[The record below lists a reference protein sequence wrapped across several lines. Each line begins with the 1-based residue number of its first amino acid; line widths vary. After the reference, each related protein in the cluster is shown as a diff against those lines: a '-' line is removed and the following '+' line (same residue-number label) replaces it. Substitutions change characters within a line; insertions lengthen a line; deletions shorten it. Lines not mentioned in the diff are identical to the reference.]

1 MVRAGRVRR
10 SGIIA
15 AVFCADLHS
24 HSNVSDGLLGP
35 AALVGR
41 AASRGVEL
49 LALTDHDDIGGLAE
63 ARAAADALGMGLVDG
78 VEISVSWRDSTVH
91 VVGLGIDPDDAAL
104 RAGLARIRD
113 GRSGR
118 ARRMGGALAAIG
130 IRGALEGA
138 SALAANPELV
148 SRTHFARFLVGAGVV
163 PGVREAF
170 DRYLASGRPGYVAH
184 RWAELSD
191 AVGWIRG
198 AGGVAALAHPGR
210 YRLGER
216 GLDELLAGFRD
227 CGGGAIEVSSGAH
240 SDAEARAFARAARRF
255 GLLAS
260 LGSDFHGPGESLTD
274 LGCAAPLP
282 DDLAPV
288 WTRLC

>member
-1 MVRAGRVRR
+1 M
-10 SGIIA
+10 
-15 AVFCADLHS
+15 FCADLHS
-24 HSNVSDGLLGP
+24 HSTVSDGLLAP

-41 AASRGVEL
+41 AASRGVDL

-63 ARAAADALGMGLVDG
+63 ARAAADALGMDFVDG

-91 VVGLGIDPDDAAL
+91 VVGLGVDPGSEAL
-104 RAGLARIRD
+104 REGLARIRD
-113 GRSGR
+113 GRAGR
-118 ARRMGGALAAIG
+118 ARRMGEALAAIG

-148 SRTHFARFLVGAGVV
+148 SRTHFARFLVGTGIV

-170 DRYLASGRPGYVAH
+170 DRYLARGRPGYVSH
-184 RWAELSD
+184 RWAEPAE
-191 AVGWIRG
+191 AVGWIRA
-198 AGGVAALAHPGR
+198 AGGIAVLAHPGR

-216 GLDELLAGFRD
+216 GLDQLLAEFKD
-227 CGGGAIEVSSGAH
+227 CGGGAIEVSSGSH
-240 SDAEARAFARAARRF
+240 SDGEARTFARAARRF